1 MAVFEYGL
9 RWMSVL
15 IDLALVQNRRG
26 YSGDLSQANPRMAGG
41 SPQHHLGWLGYCLG
55 DCSGAPLLAAHF
67 EVIGMGAGVWL
78 KSQTI

>member
-1 MAVFEYGL
+1 MLLRLEGGITRTVAVFEYGL

-41 SPQHHLGWLGYCLG
+41 SPQHHLGWLGYCL
-55 DCSGAPLLAAHF
+55 AVVLVLLFWPHA
-67 EVIGMGAGVWL
+67 L
-78 KSQTI
+78 K